1 MKVAA
6 LDLGTNTFL
15 CLIAQVEGG
24 RVTHVFDDQVR
35 VVRLGQDVNQTRRF
49 HPDAIKRAREALTE
63 FSLLIQK
70 HRPDK
75 VLAMATSAA
84 RDVTNGEEL
93 FEIGRDLGIP
103 LQIIPGEREA
113 EITYAGAVAGFGDQ
127 KKRLIIDVGGG
138 STELIVGQG
147 TRMIAGESLNLG
159 CVRLTE
165 KFALKTPAEPAKLDE
180 VSKWIRQEMAPTLG
194 RLIQNSEGLDEIVA
208 VAGTPTELAR
218 IEVGAFIPEK
228 IDGFPLS
235 EAKLLDWTRKFAA
248 DSKDAIQQKYG
259 VHPGRADV
267 ILVGAMILLECLRLT
282 GVKEMIVSTK
292 GVRYGIALE
301 MVKS

>member
-24 RVTHVFDDQVR
+24 RVTRVFEDQVR
-35 VVRLGQDVNQTRRF
+35 VVRLGQDVNQTKRF
-49 HPDAIKRAREALTE
+49 HPEAIKRARETLTE
-63 FSLLIQK
+63 FSHLIQK

-75 VLAMATSAA
+75 ILAMATSAA
-84 RDVTNGEEL
+84 RDVSNGEEL
-93 FEIGRDLGIP
+93 FQIGRDLGIP
-103 LQIIPGEREA
+103 IQIIPGEREA

-127 KKRLIIDVGGG
+127 KKRMIVDVGGG

-147 TRMIAGESLNLG
+147 TRMMAGESLNLG

-165 KFALKTPAEPAKLDE
+165 KFALKTPVETSKLDD
-180 VSKWIRQEMAPTLG
+180 VANWIRQEMAPT
-194 RLIQNSEGLDEIVA
+194 IQTLVQASGGLDEIVA

-228 IDGFPLS
+228 IDGFVLS

-248 DSKDAIQQKYG
+248 ENKESIQQKYG

-267 ILVGAMILLECLRLT
+267 ILVGAMILLECLRLAKA
-282 GVKEMIVSTK
+282 KEMIVSTK

-301 MVKS
+301 MVKT